1 MTQIKKTYTVLT
13 MILTMM
19 SSYTFPFPANQI
31 NSDTSGQIAQSLVRT
46 YSQQNI
52 EELSPIHFKY
62 AIALDT
68 TAESIFNAT
77 LYYWLDE
84 WMGIQYLYGGNSKEG
99 IDCSSFSGMLYKD
112 LYGLELPRTSQE
124 QYNISYPVYTD
135 DLTEGDLLFFKT
147 GKRSISHVGVY
158 LGNGRFAHASTQKGV
173 TIDHL
178 EFPYYKKRFVGG
190 GRINRRNNL

>member
-1 MTQIKKTYTVLT
+1 
-13 MILTMM
+13 M
-19 SSYTFPFPANQI
+19 SSYALSKPVNQI
-31 NSDTSGQIAQSLVRT
+31 AADTSGQISKNPTNT
-46 YSQQNI
+46 YLTLNI
-52 EELSPIHFKY
+52 EDLSPVHFKY

-68 TAESIFNAT
+68 TAESITNEK
-77 LYYWLDE
+77 LYYLLDE
-84 WMGIQYLYGGNSKEG
+84 WMGIQYQFGGNSKEG
-99 IDCSSFSGMLYKD
+99 IDCSSFSGMLYKE
-112 LYGLELPRTSQE
+112 LYGLELPRTSQD
-124 QYNISYPVYTD
+124 QYNISYPIYTD

>member
-1 MTQIKKTYTVLT
+1 
-13 MILTMM
+13 M
-19 SSYTFPFPANQI
+19 SSYAFPDPVNQRV
-31 NSDTSGQIAQSLVRT
+31 SDTSGNISGNPITT
-46 YSQQNI
+46 YLEMNI
-52 EELSPIHFKY
+52 EDLSPIHFKY

-68 TAESIFNAT
+68 TAESITNEKM
-77 LYYWLDE
+77 YYLLDE
-84 WMGIQYLYGGNSKEG
+84 WMGIQYQYGGNSKEG
-99 IDCSSFSGMLYKD
+99 IDCSSFSGMLYKE
-112 LYGLELPRTSQE
+112 LYGLELPRTSQD
-124 QYNISYPVYTD
+124 QYNISYPIYTD

-173 TIDHL
+173 TINHL

>member
-1 MTQIKKTYTVLT
+1 MLT
-13 MILTMM
+13 MMLIMM
-19 SSYTFPFPANQI
+19 SSYAYAFPANQI
-31 NSDTSGQIAQSLVRT
+31 TSDTSGQISKDPLST
-46 YSQQNI
+46 YLEMNI
-52 EELSPIHFKY
+52 EDLSPIHFKY

-68 TAESIFNAT
+68 TAESITNAT

-84 WMGIQYLYGGNSKEG
+84 WMGVQYQYGGNSKEG

-147 GKRSISHVGVY
+147 GKSSISHVGVY

-190 GRINRRNNL
+190 GRISRRNNL